1 MTEENNTQSSS
12 KGGVSDAESKP
23 EKRDSGNKDKI
34 SLNFKN
40 NHIAAFKDYQKLS
53 EV

>member
-12 KGGVSDAESKP
+12 EGGVSDAESRP
-23 EKRDSGNKDKI
+23 EKKDLDSRDKV

-40 NHIAAFKDYQKLS
+40 NHIFAFKDC
-53 EV
+53 